1 MKYGYQDRRDI
12 LLNTIQTILAEHPE
26 LAGEA
31 SQAITMGLQQ
41 ALCKRDA
48 ELADT
53 KMALSVSLSL
63 LPPNRVTP
71 ESRKLFEHMI
81 VKAFPEAAHQSRAE
95 RDFAERIKELEQ

>member
-1 MKYGYQDRRDI
+1 MKYGYQDRRYI
-12 LLNTIQTILAEHPE
+12 LLNTIEATLAEHPE

-41 ALCKRDA
+41 ALRKRDA
-48 ELADT
+48 ELADA

-81 VKAFPEAAHQSRAE
+81 VKTFPETAHQSRAE
-95 RDFAERIKELEQ
+95 RDFAERIKEIEG